1 MNKSHEV
8 ALLSFLVPMYII
20 SAAAVFSAGNM
31 KDPPTKH
38 RFPAPAKLVQN
49 APTSVLRLFF
59 PGSITVL
66 IN

>member
-8 ALLSFLVPMYII
+8 ALLSSLIPMYII
-20 SAAAVFSAGNM
+20 SAVAVFSDGNM
-31 KDPPTKH
+31 KDSLTKH
-38 RFPAPAKLVQN
+38 RSPAPAKLVQN
-49 APTSVLRLFF
+49 VPTSVLHLVF